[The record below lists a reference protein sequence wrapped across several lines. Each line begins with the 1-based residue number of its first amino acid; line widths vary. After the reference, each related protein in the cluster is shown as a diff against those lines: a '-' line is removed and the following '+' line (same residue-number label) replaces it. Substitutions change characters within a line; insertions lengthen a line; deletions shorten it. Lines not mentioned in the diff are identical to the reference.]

1 MTGLNATR
9 PLRYLIAAL
18 MLFLVVP
25 VAMAERQPLDRV
37 VAVVDE
43 GVVLQSELQA
53 RLQQIESRLRAQGT
67 RLPPQK
73 VLRKRVL
80 DQLILERIQ
89 IQRARQMGVR
99 IGDNELNRA
108 MQNVAS
114 NNGFSSLDAF
124 EQALASEGLSFQQAR
139 EQIRREM
146 LVSRIQQ
153 QLVGRRIR
161 ITEREVDNFLESSQA
176 RENSGV
182 EHLLGH
188 ILISVNNFND
198 EGEVDAARSRA
209 RNIRQR
215 LDNGADFR
223 EVAVAESD
231 GRNALEGGELG
242 WRTEQELPSLAAG
255 EIPDLEVGEASDVLR
270 SGSGFHIVT
279 PLDRRGDEG
288 SGNDVEQHRVRHI
301 LISTENRSSEE
312 AQSLAQDLAEQLD
325 EGASFT
331 ALAREY
337 SDDPGTASEGG
348 DLGWINPGEMV
359 PAFEE
364 TMNAT
369 EVGRQS
375 DPFRSR
381 FGWHILE
388 VEEERTA
395 EIGDQL
401 RRREAR
407 QALQQRRFE
416 LELQN
421 RLNQIREEAY
431 VEVKTVVGGMEP
443 VL

>member
-25 VAMAERQPLDRV
+25 VAMAERQPLDWV

-421 RLNQIREEAY
+421 WLNQIREEAY

>member
-1 MTGLNATR
+1 MTGLNGTR
-9 PLRYLIAAL
+9 PLRYLLGAL
-18 MLFLVVP
+18 MLLLLAP
-25 VAMAERQPLDRV
+25 MAIAERQSLDRV

-43 GVVLQSELQA
+43 GVVLQSELQS
-53 RLQQIESRLRAQGT
+53 RVQQIESRLRAQGT
-67 RLPPQK
+67 RLPPDE

-89 IQRARQMGVR
+89 IQRARQMGMR

-108 MQNVAS
+108 MQDVAS

-146 LVSRIQQ
+146 LISRIQQ

-161 ITEREVDNFLESSQA
+161 ITEREVENFLESSQA
-176 RENSGV
+176 RENSGI
-182 EHLLGH
+182 EYLLGH

-198 EGEVDAARSRA
+198 EEEVDAARSRA
-209 RNIRQR
+209 RDIRQR

-223 EVAVAESD
+223 EVAVAQSD

-255 EIPDLEVGEASDVLR
+255 EIPELEVGEASDVLR

-288 SGNDVEQHRVRHI
+288 AGNEVEQHRVRHI
-301 LISTENRSSEE
+301 LISTEDRSSEE
-312 AQSLAQDLAEQLD
+312 AQALAQDLAEQLD

-395 EIGDQL
+395 EIGDQVQ
-401 RRREAR
+401 RRQAR

-421 RLNQIREEAY
+421 WLNQIREEAY
-431 VEVKTVVGGMEP
+431 VEVKTVVSGMEP

>member
-1 MTGLNATR
+1 
-9 PLRYLIAAL
+9 
-18 MLFLVVP
+18 
-25 VAMAERQPLDRV
+25 
-37 VAVVDE
+37 
-43 GVVLQSELQA
+43 
-53 RLQQIESRLRAQGT
+53 
-67 RLPPQK
+67 
-73 VLRKRVL
+73 
-80 DQLILERIQ
+80 
-89 IQRARQMGVR
+89 
-99 IGDNELNRA
+99 
-108 MQNVAS
+108 
-114 NNGFSSLDAF
+114 
-124 EQALASEGLSFQQAR
+124 
-139 EQIRREM
+139 
-146 LVSRIQQ
+146 
-153 QLVGRRIR
+153 
-161 ITEREVDNFLESSQA
+161 
-176 RENSGV
+176 
-182 EHLLGH
+182 
-188 ILISVNNFND
+188 
-198 EGEVDAARSRA
+198 
-209 RNIRQR
+209 
-215 LDNGADFR
+215 
-223 EVAVAESD
+223 VAESD

-421 RLNQIREEAY
+421 WLNQIREEAY